1 MQNNEQR
8 RERMKIVKVESI
20 LTGWRRMFVK
30 VYTDEGIVGVGEG
43 GNWGFR
49 EAMAGAVRRMEEPLL
64 GQDPLRIEYLTSELY
79 SRFKFGGTTVC
90 GAVSAIDIA
99 LWDIKGKYFNVPV
112 YQMLGGAVRSK
123 IRLWGGVRGKNIAQS
138 VESARKLKEEG
149 YTCIRLNPTNIEE
162 AQGSYAK
169 RQAKMSEMI
178 HAVREAVGLEVDI
191 GCEIHRSLQPH
202 ESVDLM
208 KRIEDCHLLFFEDPI
223 NYENYNTLQAVC
235 KKAEAPI
242 GVGERSF
249 CIQDVDML
257 LREDNVSF
265 LRPDVCIMGGITGC
279 KKAAAIA
286 ESHYVNVIPHIA
298 TGSINVAASL
308 HLAASIPNFEVME
321 MCPAPDPEWEKIQQE
336 IRTPFVI
343 ENGYMLLPEGPG
355 LGVELREDILET
367 APYHEWKWSLDYNE
381 YK

>member
-20 LTGWRRMFVK
+20 LTGW
-30 VYTDEGIVGVGEG
+30 
-43 GNWGFR
+43 
-49 EAMAGAVRRMEEPLL
+49 RRMEEPLL

-90 GAVSAIDIA
+90 GAISAIDIA

-112 YQMLGGAVRSK
+112 CQMLGGAVRSK
-123 IRLWGGVRGKNIAQS
+123 IRLWGVVRGKNIAQS

-308 HLAASIPNFEVME
+308 HLAASIPNF
-321 MCPAPDPEWEKIQQE
+321 
-336 IRTPFVI
+336 
-343 ENGYMLLPEGPG
+343 
-355 LGVELREDILET
+355 
-367 APYHEWKWSLDYNE
+367 
-381 YK
+381 